1 SDLDVEREVD
11 ERSRGDLAVDEDVL
25 LGQVPPAGAHDD
37 RRKLLIGLERV
48 VFAVVVGEVNRSV
61 YRVQEVELPAD
72 DGVPMRRVR
81 VFLIGEPNLRTRVEG
96 VDGHASIRG
105 AGDLHPAIRQ
115 PGRGWG
121 DSPRVVGAD
130 VFGLG
135 EEVQG
140 ASGREL
146 GLTSAPRGK
155 RFLAA
160 TFEGPV

>member
-1 SDLDVEREVD
+1 D
-11 ERSRGDLAVDEDVL
+11 
-25 LGQVPPAGAHDD
+25 
-37 RRKLLIGLERV
+37 
-48 VFAVVVGEVNRSV
+48 
-61 YRVQEVELPAD
+61 RVQEVDLPAD

-81 VFLIGEPNLRTRVEG
+81 FFLIVEPNLRTRVEG

-160 TFEGPV
+160 TFEGPVELNDELKCAIVDYFFRTLGQFSVDLHAAHSHESHVQSY